1 VLVLLAVIAA
11 LHTVDVPATFGKRV
25 ETVHQRSGLRV
36 LLPSTIRTEFKRV
49 YPEGN
54 SSDSA
59 YSLDLGAAR
68 GCHGATA
75 CFVAAF
81 FGQAGATVG
90 AGKRV
95 ALARGRVGR
104 FRASACGASCG
115 SPQIKW
121 REHGAVYTIQAKG
134 ATQDRE
140 KAFVVGLANSAIRHG
155 AR

>member
-1 VLVLLAVIAA
+1 MLVLLAVVAA
-11 LHTVDVPATFGKRV
+11 LHTIDVPATFGKRV
-25 ETVHQRSGLRV
+25 ERVHQRSGLRV
-36 LLPSTIRTEFKRV
+36 LLPSTIRTEFRKV
-49 YPEGN
+49 YGEGN
-54 SSDSA
+54 ASDSA
-59 YSLDLGAAR
+59 YSLDLGAAP

-81 FGQAGATVG
+81 FGQAGASVG

-95 ALARGRVGR
+95 TLARGRVGR

-115 SPQIKW
+115 APQIRW
-121 REHGAVYTIQAKG
+121 REHGTVYTIQAKG

-140 KAFVVGLANSAIRHG
+140 KAFMIGLANSAIRHG